1 MCFVRP
7 LQEFG
12 FTYSGT
18 LTQWLDYFMA
28 ESGRLLILYVPILM
42 LCATCCRAFL
52 DCSRLSL
59 FIMAFNGSHYFCSIM
74 QTRMSGVDLCVAL
87 KQQSYYR
94 HFDKAL

>member
-28 ESGRLLILYVPILM
+28 ERGRLLILYVPILM
-42 LCATCCRAFL
+42 LSVQLVVVLFL
-52 DCSRLSL
+52 DCSHLSL
-59 FIMAFNGSHYFCSIM
+59 FIIAFNKSHYFCSSM
-74 QTRMSGVDLCVAL
+74 QTRVSGVRPVRGIETAKLL
-87 KQQSYYR
+87 PR
-94 HFDKAL
+94 F